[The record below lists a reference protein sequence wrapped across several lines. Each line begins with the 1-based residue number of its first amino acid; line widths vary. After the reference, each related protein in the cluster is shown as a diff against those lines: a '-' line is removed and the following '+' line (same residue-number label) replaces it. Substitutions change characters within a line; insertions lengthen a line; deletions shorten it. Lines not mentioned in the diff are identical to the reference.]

1 MRLAPQPLEIDISP
15 FRYLMTTAMTTLYP
29 EDSSQLPLVW
39 AHGRAVRR
47 GGTPLWKRKQ
57 GQFWIPAKI
66 PIGHEF
72 LGQKL
77 PENA

>member
-1 MRLAPQPLEIDISP
+1 MDIEQGV
-15 FRYLMTTAMTTLYP
+15 TL
-29 EDSSQLPLVW
+29 
-39 AHGRAVRR
+39 
-47 GGTPLWKRKQ
+47 TPLWKRKQ